1 MFKIGITGSIGT
13 GKTTA
18 NLFVLFNIPVFD
30 ADREIKEL
38 LNREE
43 IKKKLERI
51 WPHIIENNEINK
63 GKLKLLYFQ
72 TKKKNKIR
80 KFTPFFR
87 NRKKF
92 VIYMLI
98 KY

>member
-13 GKTTA
+13 GKTTVA

-63 GKLKLLYFQ
+63 GKLKLIIFSN
-72 TKKKNKIR
+72 KKKNK
-80 KFTPFFR
+80 
-87 NRKKF
+87 N
-92 VIYMLI
+92 
-98 KY
+98 